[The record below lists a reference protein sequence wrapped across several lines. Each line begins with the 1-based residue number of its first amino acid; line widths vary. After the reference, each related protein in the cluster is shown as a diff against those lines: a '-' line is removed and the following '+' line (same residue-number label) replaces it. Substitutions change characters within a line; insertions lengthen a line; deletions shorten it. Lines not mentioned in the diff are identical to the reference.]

1 MSKDVVYA
9 NLRTFIAAR
18 SGQTVSDDDSLI
30 ESGVFD
36 SLGILELVAYIEKE
50 FALQLRDED
59 VSPENFGSIRR
70 VAGFVVDRM
79 GP

>member
-1 MSKDVVYA
+1 MSEQGVYSS
-9 NLRTFIAAR
+9 LRTFVAER
-18 SGQTVSDDDSLI
+18 SGQTLADDASLI

-50 FALQLRDED
+50 FALQLEDED
-59 VSPENFGSIRR
+59 VSPENFGSIRS

-79 GP
+79 RA